1 MKNEEKHKGYFEGI
15 LQLRNPNEELLNY
28 VYTAIQNDKQARI
41 AQQLEVRGGIDIYLS
56 SQRYLLA
63 LGKRINERFSGVL
76 RTSRKLF
83 TFRRAEGKKVY
94 RVNVLFRLYP
104 FKVHSTINMAGE
116 EYEVIRI
123 EKQVTLQHVKSG
135 KKEQHRPE
143 ELERWI

>member
-15 LQLRNPNEELLNY
+15 LQLRNPSEELLDF
-28 VYTAIQNDKQARI
+28 VYTSIHNDKQARI
-41 AQQLEVRGGIDIYLS
+41 AQQLDVRGGLDIYLS

-63 LGKRINERFSGVL
+63 LGKRLNERFSGVL

-104 FKVHSTINMAGE
+104 FKINSTINISGE
-116 EYEVIRI
+116 EYKVIRI
-123 EKQVTLQHVKSG
+123 QKQVTLQHIKSG
-135 KKEQHRPE
+135 KKEMFKPE

>member
-15 LQLRNPNEELLNY
+15 LQLRNPNGKLLDY
-28 VYTAIQNDKQARI
+28 VYASIAKDKQARI
-41 AQQLEVRGGIDIYLS
+41 AQQLEVKGGLDIYLS

-76 RTSRKLF
+76 KTSRKLF
-83 TFRRAEGKKVY
+83 TFRRAEGKKVF

-104 FKVHSTINMAGE
+104 FKVNSVINMAGE
-116 EYEVIRI
+116 EYKVVRI
-123 EKQVTLQHVKSG
+123 EKQVTLQNVKSG
-135 KKEQHRPE
+135 KKEMFKPE